1 MEYKDQSIKDLK
13 LNLTQDY
20 FNHDVLPQLKKG
32 VLIVNNDDINVIIEA
47 AVIGASHSINIF
59 DSNANE
65 SFTEVLANI
74 DLHKEYSDLDVEMY
88 EDLGYVKRVN
98 KSLSKTS
105 KYKFEAKII
114 DLEDENESSLL
125 NLLQKKI
132 RSSVGKKL
140 EIGLDF
146 TFPDKEECCYYH
158 GWKPMTLI
166 HVEIVKNTILIS
178 TAHIYSSD
186 NRALYSQSAISF
198 NPESKPNDLIF
209 VSTAKVADTLKTE
222 YSFNNQQIES
232 VLSVLRD
239 SNYIGDFDPTKD
251 INNLKDIFNKN
262 ITDAKKEIKKFEAKI
277 NSNDMKEAVSD
288 ISDGI
293 SSFFNVF
300 SGKK

>member
-13 LNLTQDY
+13 LNLTQDC

-32 VLIVNNDDINVIIEA
+32 VLIVNNDDINVTIEA

-59 DSNANE
+59 DSNTDE

-74 DLHKEYSDLDVEMY
+74 DLHKEYLDLDVEMY

-251 INNLKDIFNKN
+251 INNLKDFFNKN